1 MHHNNMNREVAV
13 ARLKPFERHLRERG
27 VNALYLFG
35 STARNEARETSDL
48 DLLFDYD
55 PSSSFSLFDQA
66 GLMLDLSDRL
76 GSKVDLVSLRG
87 LRPQLKARVMD
98 EMIQIF

>member
-1 MHHNNMNREVAV
+1 MKRETAL
-13 ARLKPFERHLRERG
+13 ARLEPFESRLRSRG
-27 VNALYLFG
+27 VKALYLFG
-35 STARNEARETSDL
+35 STARNEAGAASDI

-66 GLMLDLSDRL
+66 GLMLELSE
-76 GSKVDLVSLRG
+76 GIGTKVDLVSRRG
-87 LRPQLKARVMD
+87 LRPRVKSRVEG